1 MATNTVPT
9 FTNHTGN
16 GTAGPFNIGFN
27 YIDKSEVIVRVNEV
41 LKSTPTHYTFNSNTQ
56 ITFTS
61 GNEPASGLN
70 IEFRRSTNITT
81 AKVDFQDGSVLTET
95 DLDANTNQLLFA
107 LQENTDAVN
116 ADNLESSSIYLRD
129 GSRTLTGNIV
139 FEGSTKDAHETTL
152 TPVDPT
158 ADRTINI
165 PNVSGTLVTT
175 GDIGTVTTTMIA
187 DGTFVNA
194 DINANAAIAGTKV
207 SPNFGSQNIST
218 TGNVTATNFIG
229 NGSQL
234 TGITFTGI
242 DQFLR
247 RDIDDTASGNI
258 TFNKNIFIPNHAGTS
273 NVFNDSDVLDTGNLI
288 FGPTPDT
295 TSSDPMQFNNYIYHS
310 TLNSNTEPTTVL
322 QLGTTSSSS
331 TRFGS
336 FTIKGNNETLVTFTK
351 EFGSFFEEKINIP
364 HTNTEGII
372 FSNHSINNNPKIP
385 SLQIK
390 SNDPS
395 SNTPDS
401 FINCKRGNLNI
412 ACGVNG
418 TGTVIKDVDTNG
430 PNTIAVFKSDI
441 GNNSGDAFHK
451 GAVELYSEGT
461 KRFET
466 NSTGAKVTGT
476 LDVDDILLANSIAHE
491 GQTNTKISF
500 DGTSIKFT
508 SNGVDRLSVTQF
520 ANFIA
525 SGHKQAF
532 IASSGEN
539 PFIRSTGTNNGDLEI
554 GQGTD
559 SMAQFKRD
567 GSVELYY
574 DNVKKAETSSTGFD
588 VTGTL
593 KAINKVNIHDN
604 GTSTPMLQL
613 TNSVTG
619 TDTEDGFR
627 IGYSTNSNVAFF
639 IAGESNSA
647 FQIKTGGSAAN
658 DERLNISNT
667 GVFTVKSNSEDM
679 LIATPN
685 AGVELYH
692 NNVKKLETTSD
703 GAKVTGILE
712 IISSGTNPEILL
724 AGAGPNSIRFTSN
737 DAPNDNTDTIDLVYR
752 ATPNTLGFERVS
764 DSKELFLV
772 DVDTEEVKIPT
783 DTGKLQL
790 GANQEL
796 EFYHTGANSFIN
808 KTGTGNLKIKSNQTD
823 IVNDDNTDFIAKFI
837 GDDAV
842 WLYYDGS
849 RKFQTTSYGV
859 LATGTIVTLTGNVRC
874 QSDSHKIT
882 VGASND
888 LEIYHNGTNSF
899 IENTVGNLHIR
910 PKDNE
915 EGIKLNPD
923 GGVLLYHDNALK
935 FQTTANGWRCDDNVK
950 GLFGTSGDL
959 AIYHDGSN
967 SIIQDNGA
975 GELLFNRGSNT
986 ILSLNDLGIEVTDPN
1001 GTAVVS
1007 IKGFEGSNARLE
1019 LKADEGDDAG
1029 DTWRIQSQANNNDLT
1044 IFNNTD
1050 GVDTYS
1056 TKWRLNTAGTVIQQG
1071 DLKLFDNGAA
1081 MFGGTIENSGD
1092 LQIFHDGT
1100 HSNIENATGELKLNC
1115 RSKIRLEARTAQLAD
1130 ETMLLGTLN
1139 GAVELYYDNV
1149 KRFETLSTGTKSTGN
1164 THTFQGGGS
1173 DVSLTV
1179 ASSQSSSAE
1188 TTLVLRGS
1196 RTSSTTL
1203 PVSKIDFTTNDNADT
1218 SVYDSTMPLGS
1229 IKMFKQQGNTNR
1241 GRLKID
1247 LNNVSGDNS
1256 ATVFDLESDGDLT
1269 ITGTYSPSDS
1279 RLKTD
1284 IITISDAL
1292 TKVNNLRGVEYTRIK
1307 TGRKEIGVIAQEVQA
1322 VIPEIVKTDND
1333 EDKTLKVNYGHLTAA
1348 LIEAIKELSAK
1359 VKVLESNI

>member
-27 YIDKSEVIVRVNEV
+27 YIDKNEVIVRVNEV
-41 LKSTPTHYTFNSNTQ
+41 LKSTPTHYTFTSNTQ

-116 ADNLESSSIYLRD
+116 ADNLESSNIYLRD
-129 GSRTLTGNIV
+129 GSRTLTGSIV

-152 TPVDPT
+152 TPIDPT

-175 GDIGTVTTTMIA
+175 GDTGTITSAMIA

-466 NSTGAKVTGT
+466 NSTGAKVSGT
-476 LDVDDILLANSIAHE
+476 
-491 GQTNTKISF
+491 
-500 DGTSIKFT
+500 
-508 SNGVDRLSVTQF
+508 
-520 ANFIA
+520 
-525 SGHKQAF
+525 
-532 IASSGEN
+532 
-539 PFIRSTGTNNGDLEI
+539 
-554 GQGTD
+554 
-559 SMAQFKRD
+559 
-567 GSVELYY
+567 
-574 DNVKKAETSSTGFD
+574 
-588 VTGTL
+588 
-593 KAINKVNIHDN
+593 
-604 GTSTPMLQL
+604 
-613 TNSVTG
+613 
-619 TDTEDGFR
+619 
-627 IGYSTNSNVAFF
+627 
-639 IAGESNSA
+639 
-647 FQIKTGGSAAN
+647 
-658 DERLNISNT
+658 
-667 GVFTVKSNSEDM
+667 
-679 LIATPN
+679 
-685 AGVELYH
+685 
-692 NNVKKLETTSD
+692 
-703 GAKVTGILE
+703 LE
-712 IISSGTNPEILL
+712 IIAGTTTPEILF
-724 AGAGPNSIRFTSN
+724 AGAGPNIIRFSSN
-737 DAPNDNTDTIDLVYR
+737 DAPTDNTDDIDLIYR
-752 ATPNTLGFERVS
+752 STPNTLGFERVS
-764 DSKELFLV
+764 DSAELFLV
-772 DVDTEEVKIPT
+772 DADTQEVKIPT
-783 DTGKLQL
+783 ATGKLQL
-790 GANQEL
+790 NTHLNIYRDANHAYIDHASGALKIRSDTLRINDLTNDHSMIHADADDAVKLYYDNVKKAETSADGLNITNSRLLVYNSTAPQVRLNTSSSDSSSTRFMFGLATASNQFINGASSNDSCFSAPSNILFGVGNSRKFRIKANDVLTDVDFIPSANDARSLGRSDARWSDLFAVDANISGNLTISSTNPQLIFDQTSFNNKYKIEESSGQLKVRISNNGGTTYYDSIKIGGVGNIFIPDNDEL
-796 EFYHTGANSFIN
+796 IFGTGQDLSIVHDGTDSKITN
-808 KTGTGNLKIKSNQTD
+808 KTGNLLIEAKDAETGIKV
-823 IVNDDNTDFIAKFI
+823 IP
-837 GDDAV
+837 DDAV
-842 WLYYDGS
+842 ELYFDASKKLSTKSWGS
-849 RKFQTTSYGV
+849 HVFGALVANGDLKANTY
-859 LATGTIVTLTGNVRC
+859 TGKLKIGESDEFTIQHDDTDTF
-874 QSDSHKIT
+874 IT
-882 VGASND
+882 
-888 LEIYHNGTNSF
+888 
-899 IENTVGNLHIR
+899 NTAGNLHIR
-910 PKDNE
+910 PKDDE

-1007 IKGFEGSNARLE
+1007 IKGFEGNNARLE

-1029 DTWRIQSQANNNDLT
+1029 DTWRIQSQANDNDLE
-1044 IFNNTD
+1044 IFNNTS
-1050 GVDTYS
+1050 GVNTYS
-1056 TKWRLNTAGTVIQQG
+1056 TKWRLNTAGTVIQTG
-1071 DLKLFDNGAA
+1071 GLKLPDNAMVMLGGGAD
-1081 MFGGTIENSGD
+1081 NSGD
-1092 LQIFHDGT
+1092 LQIYHNGSNTFIDNSTGVTNIRGGT
-1100 HSNIENATGELKLNC
+1100 HKFRKLSDN
-1115 RSKIRLEARTAQLAD
+1115 ED
-1130 ETMLLGTLN
+1130 MLILN
-1139 GAVELYYDNV
+1139 PNSAVELYFDNV

-1164 THTFQGGGS
+1164 THTFLGGGS

-1179 ASSQSSSAE
+1179 ATSATSSAT
-1188 TTLVLRGS
+1188 TTLELRGS
-1196 RTSSTTL
+1196 RTSSTT
-1203 PVSKIDFTTNDNADT
+1203 VAISKIDFTTADNANT

-1269 ITGTYSPSDS
+1269 IAGTLTQNSDK

-1284 IITISDAL
+1284 IVTISDAL
-1292 TKVNNLRGVEYTRIK
+1292 TKVNNLRGVEYTRIAS
-1307 TGRKEIGVIAQEVQA
+1307 GEKEIGVIAQEVQT
-1322 VIPEIVKTDND
+1322 VFPELVRTGDD
-1333 EDKTLKVNYGHLTAA
+1333 EDKTLSVNYGHLTAA

-1359 VKVLESNI
+1359 LKVLESNI